1 MQKTLAK
8 KEKEARDGKNKKKAK
23 ASIAAGGAKGG
34 DDQTRNNN
42 TAMINDVMG
51 VGADDYGDYGN
62 ETGAT
67 FTRESEADYD
77 FM

>member
-8 KEKEARDGKNKKKAK
+8 KEKEARDGKNKKAAK
-23 ASIAAGGAKGG
+23 ASLKGAGGKNYE
-34 DDQTRNNN
+34 RNNN

-51 VGADDYGDYGN
+51 GAEYGDYGDYGD
-62 ETGAT
+62 EGGH
-67 FTRESEADYD
+67 FKREEEAEID